1 MVMLRGQFDTP
12 GVSDATE
19 RLMDTGLFNDDQLR
33 CFKTWAREL
42 SGGLIGTSIAK
53 AAIIVGCSETT
64 ISSYA
69 QDGKIE
75 THPDEGWARFVPVDS
90 IIAAKQIYDKNKGGR
105 K

>member
-19 RLMDTGLFNDDQLR
+19 RIMETGLFNDEQLKY
-33 CFKTWAREL
+33 FKMWAREL
-42 SGGLIGTSIAK
+42 SDGTVGLSIAK
-53 AAIIVGCSETT
+53 TAVVVGCSETT

-75 THPDEGWARFVPVDS
+75 THPDEGWARFVPVDL
-90 IIAAKQIYDKNKGGR
+90 IIAAKQIYSKNKRGS